1 VPEPEADETEEEP
14 ENHTDDGEDEDED
27 EEEEEE
33 EDDTASYS
41 SEHSDHIPE
50 TPAPVVS
57 KYLPVAEQMVMTA
70 KINQWRRNHKCD
82 NVLNTGKNKG
92 KVCGRPV
99 GVAWNTERDCGETK
113 CGFHC

>member
-1 VPEPEADETEEEP
+1 
-14 ENHTDDGEDEDED
+14 
-27 EEEEEE
+27 
-33 EDDTASYS
+33 
-41 SEHSDHIPE
+41 
-50 TPAPVVS
+50 
-57 KYLPVAEQMVMTA
+57 MVMAA

-82 NVLNTGKNKG
+82 NVLTTGKNKG